1 MWSGFDFEKSTPR
14 IQSERKSMKTT
25 IRKGF
30 YILLAIPLAV
40 QADQLELQMLDGE
53 YWWGGLS
60 SVGYQTPY
68 DSLAKASHDMWG
80 DNKGNQAQP
89 LLLSNKGR
97 YVWSEEPIKYDFDT
111 GRITVST
118 RSGKIL
124 SGREEGGLRDAY
136 RHVSKQFFPSNG
148 KIPDKMLFTH
158 PQYNTWIELMYDQ
171 NEKDIL
177 EYAQAIIDNG
187 YPPGVL
193 MIDDNWQ
200 ENYGI
205 WEFSPRRFEDPK
217 GMISKLHGMGFKVM
231 LWVCPFVS
239 PDSTVFRKLAADGL
253 LILDPQKTHDIL
265 WANTDKK
272 AAVIRWW
279 NGASACLD
287 LSNPKA
293 RDWFKSRLDHLVNE
307 YGVDGFKF
315 DAGDAD
321 FYGNGVVS
329 MNSVASPNE
338 HSAYFAAIGLNY
350 PLNEYRASWKMA
362 GLPLAQRLRDKGH
375 EWGDLAKLIPD
386 LLSQSVMGYAYTCP
400 DMIGGGEYR
409 SFLNSAKI
417 DEELVVR
424 SAQVH
429 ALMPMMQFSVA
440 PWRILSKEN
449 NRICLEMAKLHLA
462 TGDRILGFAKEAS
475 KSGEPIVKPMAMVF
489 PDGGYETIRDQF
501 VLGDTMIVA
510 PVIEKGARSRS
521 VVLPEGEWKADDGS
535 VHKGGQTIVVDV
547 PLERL
552 PYFMLMGQ
560 HPKDGTS
567 VNPIR
572 DSLGILAGT
581 FSYTPRKS
589 SLATRSYSVWH
600 STTLVAGSWI
610 KDTGATESPPAL
622 DGDVE
627 TVPVPCPPAL
637 PENPRLLIQVSAE

>member
-1 MWSGFDFEKSTPR
+1 
-14 IQSERKSMKTT
+14 
-25 IRKGF
+25 
-30 YILLAIPLAV
+30 
-40 QADQLELQMLDGE
+40 
-53 YWWGGLS
+53 
-60 SVGYQTPY
+60 
-68 DSLAKASHDMWG
+68 MWG

-97 YVWSEEPIKYDFDT
+97 YVWSEEPIQYDFDK
-111 GRITVST
+111 GRIKVST

-124 SGREEGGLRDAY
+124 TGTEGRNLREAY
-136 RHVSKQFFPSNG
+136 RRVSKEFFPSNG
-148 KIPDKMLFTH
+148 KIPEKLLFTH

-171 NEKDIL
+171 NENDIL
-177 EYAQAIIDNG
+177 KYARAIIDNG

-205 WEFSPRRFEDPK
+205 WEFSPRRFTDPK
-217 GMISKLHGMGFKVM
+217 GMIDKLHGMGFQVM

-239 PDSTVFRKLAADGL
+239 PDSTVFRKLAEEGL
-253 LILDPQKTHDIL
+253 LILDPQKTQDIL
-265 WANTDKK
+265 WADTKNR
-272 AAVIRWW
+272 AAIIRWW

-293 RDWFKSRLDHLVNE
+293 REWFKARLDHLVNE

-329 MNSVASPNE
+329 LNSVTSPND
-338 HSAYFAAIGLNY
+338 HSAYFAEIGLHY

-409 SFLNSAKI
+409 SFLSTKKI

-449 NRICLEMAKLHLA
+449 NKICLEMARLHQKM
-462 TGDRILGFAKEAS
+462 GDKI
-475 KSGEPIVKPMAMVF
+475 P
-489 PDGGYETIRDQF
+489 QF
-501 VLGDTMIVA
+501 GQ
-510 PVIEKGARSRS
+510 
-521 VVLPEGEWKADDGS
+521 GS
-535 VHKGGQTIVVDV
+535 
-547 PLERL
+547 LEVR
-552 PYFMLMGQ
+552 
-560 HPKDGTS
+560 
-567 VNPIR
+567 
-572 DSLGILAGT
+572 
-581 FSYTPRKS
+581 
-589 SLATRSYSVWH
+589 
-600 STTLVAGSWI
+600 
-610 KDTGATESPPAL
+610 
-622 DGDVE
+622 
-627 TVPVPCPPAL
+627 
-637 PENPRLLIQVSAE
+637 

>member
-1 MWSGFDFEKSTPR
+1 
-14 IQSERKSMKTT
+14 
-25 IRKGF
+25 
-30 YILLAIPLAV
+30 
-40 QADQLELQMLDGE
+40 
-53 YWWGGLS
+53 
-60 SVGYQTPY
+60 
-68 DSLAKASHDMWG
+68 MWG

-97 YVWSEEPIKYDFDT
+97 YVWSEEPLQYEFDKGKIK
-111 GRITVST
+111 VST
-118 RSGKIL
+118 RSGNIL
-124 SGREEGGLRDAY
+124 SGTEGKNLRDVY
-136 RHVSKQFFPSNG
+136 RHVSKKFFPSNG
-148 KIPDKMLFTH
+148 KIPEKLLFTH

-177 EYAQAIIDNG
+177 KYAQAIIDNG

-205 WEFSPRRFEDPK
+205 WDFSPRRFTDPK
-217 GMISKLHGMGFKVM
+217 GMVKKLHEMGFQVM

-239 PDSTVFRKLAADGL
+239 ADSTVFRKLAEDGM
-253 LILDPQKTHDIL
+253 LILDPQKKQDIL
-265 WANTDKK
+265 WANTKNK
-272 AAVIRWW
+272 AAIIRWW

-293 RDWFKSRLDHLVNE
+293 REWFKAQLDHLMNE

-321 FYGNGVVS
+321 FYTNGVVS
-329 MNSVASPNE
+329 FNSKATPND
-338 HSAYFAAIGLNY
+338 HSAYFAEIGLHY

-409 SFLNSAKI
+409 SFLSTEKI

-440 PWRILSKEN
+440 PWRILSNEN
-449 NRICLEMAKLHLA
+449 NKICLEMAKLHQKMGDKILELA
-462 TGDRILGFAKEAS
+462 EMAS
-475 KSGEPIVKPMAMVF
+475 KSGEPIVKPMAMAF
-489 PDGGYETIRDQF
+489 PTGGYETIKDQF
-501 VLGDTMIVA
+501 VLDDTMIVA

-521 VVLPEGEWKADDGS
+521 VVLPEGEWKADDGNIY
-535 VHKGGQTIVVDV
+535 KGGKTIVIEV

-552 PYFMLMGQ
+552 PYFTI
-560 HPKDGTS
+560 TS
-567 VNPIR
+567 
-572 DSLGILAGT
+572 
-581 FSYTPRKS
+581 
-589 SLATRSYSVWH
+589 
-600 STTLVAGSWI
+600 ST
-610 KDTGATESPPAL
+610 
-622 DGDVE
+622 
-627 TVPVPCPPAL
+627 
-637 PENPRLLIQVSAE
+637 

>member
-1 MWSGFDFEKSTPR
+1 
-14 IQSERKSMKTT
+14 MKNT
-25 IRKGF
+25 IRKSF
-30 YILLAIPLAV
+30 FMLLAIPFAV
-40 QADQLELQMLDGE
+40 EADELELRMLDGE

-60 SVGYQTPY
+60 SVGHETPY
-68 DSLAKASHDMWG
+68 HSSSVISHNLWA

-97 YVWSEEPIKYDFDT
+97 YVWSEEPIKYDFNK

-124 SGREEGGLRDAY
+124 SGREGETLREAY
-136 RHVSKQFFPSNG
+136 RYVSGKFFPSNG
-148 KIPDKMLFTH
+148 KIPEELLFTH

-177 EYAQAIIDNG
+177 KYAQAIIDNG

-205 WEFSPRRFEDPK
+205 WEFSPRRFTDPK
-217 GMISKLHGMGFKVM
+217 GMIKKLHGMGFQVM

-239 PDSTVFRKLAADGL
+239 ADSTVFRELAEDGL
-253 LILDPQKTHDIL
+253 LILDPQKTQDIL
-265 WANTDKK
+265 WANTQNK
-272 AAVIRWW
+272 AAIIRWW

-293 RDWFKSRLDHLVNE
+293 REWFKTRLDHLVHE

-315 DAGDAD
+315 DAGDAG
-321 FYGNGVVS
+321 FYDNDVVS
-329 MNSVASPNE
+329 FNSKAIPND
-338 HSAYFAAIGLNY
+338 HSAYFAEIGLHY

-375 EWGDLAKLIPD
+375 EWSDLAKLIPD

-409 SFLNSAKI
+409 SFLNTGKI

-440 PWRILSKEN
+440 PWRILSREN
-449 NRICLEMAKLHLA
+449 NRICLEMAGLHLKM
-462 TGDRILGFAKEAS
+462 GDKILGLAKEAS
-475 KSGEPIVKPMAMVF
+475 RSGEPIVKPMAMTF
-489 PDGGYETIRDQF
+489 PDGGYETIKDQF

-510 PVIEKGARSRS
+510 PVIEKGARKRS
-521 VVLPEGEWKADDGS
+521 VVLPEGEWRADDGKI
-535 VHKGGQTIVVDV
+535 HKGGRTIEIEV

-552 PYFMLMGQ
+552 PYF
-560 HPKDGTS
+560 
-567 VNPIR
+567 
-572 DSLGILAGT
+572 ILAG
-581 FSYTPRKS
+581 
-589 SLATRSYSVWH
+589 
-600 STTLVAGSWI
+600 
-610 KDTGATESPPAL
+610 
-622 DGDVE
+622 
-627 TVPVPCPPAL
+627 
-637 PENPRLLIQVSAE
+637 SAS